1 MRVEIKPSKARGV
14 VSAPPSK
21 SMAHRLL
28 ICAGL
33 ADGESVIRNLAFS
46 EDIKATIACLN
57 ALGAEIRLDGNTA
70 YIKGTDV
77 TKPTGRTAVLPCN
90 ESGSTLRFFIP
101 LCLLGGDERVL
112 TGSAYLMKRP
122 LSIYEQIAR
131 EQELRLDR
139 YDDRVAVK
147 GKLKGE
153 RFDVPGNISSQF
165 ISGLLFA
172 LPFLDRRSRICV
184 SPPVESFPYIHM
196 TDDALKTFEIT
207 VEHGFSQSD
216 NRYDWSV
223 SGGRYTPA
231 DVTVEGDCSNAAF
244 FEALNCAGGDV
255 TLTGIKPDSLQGDRI
270 YQELFEKIKN
280 KDIVGSDPID
290 ISDCPDLGPV
300 LFSVAALCGGGRFTG
315 TYRLKIKESDRA
327 NAMKQELSKLGVRM
341 DVEENDV
348 IVHPAKLHPPT
359 DPLYGH
365 NDHRIVM
372 ALSVLLT
379 VTGGAIEGAQA
390 VNKSFPDYF
399 DRLQQLGVEI
409 EYGMDQ

>member
-1 MRVEIKPSKARGV
+1 MRVEIKPSKARGI

-21 SMAHRLL
+21 SFAHRYL

-57 ALGAEIRLDGNTA
+57 ALGAEIRLDGDTA

-77 TKPTGRTAVLPCN
+77 TNPTGRTAVLPCN

-101 LCLLGGDERVL
+101 LCLLSGDERVL
-112 TGSAYLMKRP
+112 TGSLYLMKRP
-122 LSIYEQIAR
+122 LSIYERIAQK
-131 EQELRLDR
+131 QELRLDR
-139 YDDRVAVK
+139 CDDRVVTE
-147 GKLKGE
+147 GKLKGA

-172 LPFLDRRSRICV
+172 LPFLDRRSQICV

-196 TDDALKTFEIT
+196 TDDALKTFGIT

-216 NRYDWSV
+216 NRYYWAV
-223 SGGRYTPA
+223 SDGRYTPA

-255 TLTGIKPDSLQGDRI
+255 KVEGIKADSLQGDRI
-270 YQELFEKIKN
+270 YQELFEKLKK
-280 KDIVGSDPID
+280 KDITDIDPID

-300 LFSVAALCGGGRFTG
+300 LFAVAALCGGGRFTG

-327 NAMKQELSKLGVRM
+327 NAMKRELSKLGVRM

-348 IVHPAKLHPPT
+348 TVHPAKLHPPT
-359 DPLYGH
+359 EPLYGH
-365 NDHRIVM
+365 NDHRIAM

-379 VTGGAIEGAQA
+379 VTGGVIEGAQA
-390 VNKSFPDYF
+390 VNKSFPNYF
-399 DRLQQLGVEI
+399 DRLKQLGVEI